1 MSKWKTEI
9 KRLQIHGI
17 TSDHPLW
24 RQFKGVATMEGKT
37 IAEALKEAI
46 KLWLRER
53 GVEPKD
59 EDRD

>member
-1 MSKWKTEI
+1 MNKDKKGVITIWGI
-9 KRLQIHGI
+9 KG
-17 TSDHPLW
+17 TDPLW

-53 GVEPKD
+53 GVEPRD